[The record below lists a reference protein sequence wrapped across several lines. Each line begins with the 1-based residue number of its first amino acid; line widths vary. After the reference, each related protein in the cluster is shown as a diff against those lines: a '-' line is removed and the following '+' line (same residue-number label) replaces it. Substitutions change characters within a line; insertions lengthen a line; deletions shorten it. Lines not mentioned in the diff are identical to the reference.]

1 MSKEQIKKYLGNEL
15 DEQERLRVQMYVA
28 EHPDDPEFLA
38 GCEQIFD
45 SGRIPEKELKKA
57 LEKLHLR
64 LGMVDHEKSRRMWKW
79 LAFAAV
85 LLLFP
90 MAGALAILVGNSGQL
105 EYRQIRVPA
114 CQTRSVTL
122 SDGSV
127 ITLSPG
133 SQLVYPDRF
142 CGKERVV
149 FADGQLFAE
158 IAKDSRHPFVI
169 NSADVQVRVYGTRF
183 NFKSYS
189 DAEQIELC
197 LLDGSVRVMLG
208 EEKTREM
215 DMKPGDM
222 LRYDRLSGE
231 CSVGSFDK
239 EEYDGAAGI
248 NCLRF
253 NNESLSEI
261 CAELERYFDIRV
273 VILDDS
279 LAGKRYFSYFTNGE
293 TPEQILSILAG
304 NSMNVDRQGERL
316 FTISRNL

>member
-1 MSKEQIKKYLGNEL
+1 M
-15 DEQERLRVQMYVA
+15 
-28 EHPDDPEFLA
+28 
-38 GCEQIFD
+38 
-45 SGRIPEKELKKA
+45 
-57 LEKLHLR
+57 
-64 LGMVDHEKSRRMWKW
+64 
-79 LAFAAV
+79 
-85 LLLFP
+85 
-90 MAGALAILVGNSGQL
+90 
-105 EYRQIRVPA
+105 
-114 CQTRSVTL
+114 
-122 SDGSV
+122 

-304 NSMNVDRQGERL
+304 NSMYVDRQGERL